1 MENLQNQNVSSTS
14 TIPTLTNAPV
24 SNTNPT
30 STTAG
35 STTDN
40 KGKQLQV
47 LASRKEML
55 MIKKSH
61 KFEII
66 LQNLMVIL

>member
-1 MENLQNQNVSSTS
+1 MENLRNQNASSTG
-14 TIPTLTNAPV
+14 TTPTSTNAPA

-55 MIKKSH
+55 MIKK
-61 KFEII
+61 KVT
-66 LQNLMVIL
+66 NLGSFYKT